1 MPGEI
6 SEISRMSQ
14 TAELNYDKR
23 EEGGEEMKT
32 VTAEPR
38 TGGGL
43 GRKPQRWKVFKS
55 QKYLYLMSFPFVIWV
70 FVFQYLPLWGWTM
83 AFQNYKPGKS
93 FWEQKWVGLEHF
105 EALFRDGHFYL
116 VLRNTLAMSLMGLVA
131 GFVFPV
137 MFALLLNEVRVQAMK
152 RFVQT
157 VSYLPHFVSWV
168 VAAGIVSKMLSTDGG
183 VVNAILVQLGLIDQ
197 PVQFMAKGELFWGI
211 VTAADVWK
219 ETGWNAIIYLA
230 AIAGIGPELYE
241 AARVDGAS
249 RLKQMWH
256 ITLPGIRPTIVV
268 LLIMSIGHLI
278 GIGFEKQFLLGNH
291 MVSDYSEVLDL
302 YALNYGLSMGR
313 YSFGTAINIFNS
325 VISLLLLFIA
335 NGTFKKFTNESIM

>member
-1 MPGEI
+1 MKCRKGAKGMKAVTRNEP
-6 SEISRMSQ
+6 
-14 TAELNYDKR
+14 ELGLTRKR
-23 EEGGEEMKT
+23 TKWT
-32 VTAEPR
+32 T
-38 TGGGL
+38 
-43 GRKPQRWKVFKS
+43 FKS
-55 QKYLYLMSFPFVIWV
+55 QKVLYMMSVPFVLWV
-70 FVFQYLPLWGWTM
+70 LVFQYLPLWGWTM

-93 FWEQKWVGLEHF
+93 FLEQKWVGFEHF
-105 EALFRDGHFYL
+105 AALFQDDRFYL
-116 VLRNTLAMSLMGLVA
+116 VLRNTLAMSSLGLFA

-137 MFALLLNEVRVQAMK
+137 MFALLLNEVRVQVLK

-183 VVNAILVQLGLIDQ
+183 VVNAVLMSLHVIDQ
-197 PVQFMAKGELFWGI
+197 PIQFMAKGHMFWGI

-249 RLKQMWH
+249 RLRQMWH
-256 ITLPGIRPTIVV
+256 ITLPGIRPTIIV

-278 GIGFEKQFLLGNH
+278 GIGFERQFLLGNH

-302 YALNYGLSMGR
+302 YSLKYGLEMGR

-325 VISLLLLFIA
+325 VISLMLLFIA
-335 NGTFKKFTNESIM
+335 NGAFKRIANESIM